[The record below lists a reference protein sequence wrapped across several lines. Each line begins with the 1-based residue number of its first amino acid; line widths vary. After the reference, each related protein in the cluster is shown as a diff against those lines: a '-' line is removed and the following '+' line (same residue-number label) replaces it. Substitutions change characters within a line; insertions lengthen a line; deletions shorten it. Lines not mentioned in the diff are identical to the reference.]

1 MFAHLSKL
9 DISDKTHW
17 VEFPEI
23 HPDARV
29 QILAAGESNPA
40 YFSAALRK
48 YGQQKA
54 KAKTRQLSVADFDEA
69 RESERDLFGRF
80 VVISWESLPAK
91 EGGMVP
97 FSRENAMDLC
107 AHLPDWLFDR
117 LRHRANE
124 PSNFLDIGEDPLPDA
139 AELAKNSESGSATI

>member
-29 QILAAGESNPA
+29 QILAAGESNPG

-54 KAKTRQLSVADFDEA
+54 KVKSRQLNAADFNEA
-69 RESERDLFGRF
+69 REGERDLFGRF
-80 VVISWESLPAK
+80 VVIGWEAMPAK
-91 EGGMVP
+91 EGGLVP
-97 FSRENAMDLC
+97 FNRENAMDLC
-107 AHLPDWLFDR
+107 EHLPDWLFDR
-117 LRHRANE
+117 LRLRAND
-124 PSNFLDIGEDPLPDA
+124 PSNFLDLGEDPLPDA
-139 AELAKNSESGSATI
+139 GALAKNCESGSATT